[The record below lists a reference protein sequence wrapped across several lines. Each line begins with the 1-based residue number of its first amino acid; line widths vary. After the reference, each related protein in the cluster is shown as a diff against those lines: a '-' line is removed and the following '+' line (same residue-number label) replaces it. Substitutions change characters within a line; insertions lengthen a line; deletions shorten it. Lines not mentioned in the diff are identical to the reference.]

1 MDPQSVNNLLQA
13 MAEQQE
19 GSRQQNI
26 VLGNLIGQM
35 QATQQGQTEILS
47 RLVAGQTAQANGV
60 YNPTNHPGRNRQLVD
75 PRGVGKPR
83 YSDGYDS

>member
-1 MDPQSVNNLLQA
+1 MDQQSVNNLLQA

-35 QATQQGQTEILS
+35 QATQQGHTELLS
-47 RLVAGQTAQANGV
+47 RLVAGQTAQTNGV

-75 PRGVGKPR
+75 PRGVGNPVF
-83 YSDGYDS
+83 